1 MKRNL
6 IVFLCV
12 MLIAIMFTGCFDEE
26 EISEEKVPYV
36 KTQKVSQV
44 NIGTENIYA
53 GKVCGRYETNMSFQV
68 GGQIIRRN
76 VEVGSRVTTGDILM
90 TIDPKDILQQSNQ
103 SEAKVSSALAQLKLA
118 ESNLNRYR
126 QLYKEDAI
134 PASTLDRYQT
144 DYEAA
149 EAEYQEALA
158 ASKQGHN
165 SLSYTNLQAS
175 ADGVIS
181 EINVEEGQ
189 VVAAGQTVLT
199 LIQTNELEAE
209 INLPE
214 NKLSSATVG
223 KNVTVKF
230 WALPNEVEGVIRE
243 VSPMADPTS
252 RTYRVRISLFDA
264 PSTIQL
270 GMTASV
276 TLIDDSELN
285 EKNDVSLPL
294 SAIYQT
300 GDQAKVWIVT
310 EDNTVKLKNVKVN
323 KLGDNEVIVSGINP
337 NESVV
342 IAGVH
347 KLREGQ
353 KVQTRDQEK

>member
-6 IVFLCV
+6 IVFLYV

-26 EISEEKVPYV
+26 EIAEEKVPYV

-44 NIGTENIYA
+44 NTATENIYS
-53 GKVCGRYETNMSFQV
+53 GKICGRYETNMSFQV

-76 VEVGSRVTTGDILM
+76 VEVGSRVTTGDLLM

-103 SEAKVSSALAQLKLA
+103 SDAKVSSALAQLKLA

-158 ASKQGHN
+158 ASNQGHN
-165 SLSYTNLQAS
+165 ALSYTNL
-175 ADGVIS
+175 DGVIS

-230 WALPNEVEGVIRE
+230 WALPNEIGGVIRE
-243 VSPMADPTS
+243 VSPIADSVS

-276 TLIDDSELN
+276 TLIDDSESN

-300 GDQAKVWIVT
+300 GDQSKVWIVT

-337 NESVV
+337 NETVV

-353 KVQTRDQEK
+353 KVQTRDNEK